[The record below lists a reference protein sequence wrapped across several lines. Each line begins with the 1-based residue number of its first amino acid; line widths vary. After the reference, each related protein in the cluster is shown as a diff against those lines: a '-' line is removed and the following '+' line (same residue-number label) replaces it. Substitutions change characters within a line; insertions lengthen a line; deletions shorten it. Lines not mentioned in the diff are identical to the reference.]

1 MAYKNGNYAA
11 FYVADEELVTKNPLN
26 AHFVKD
32 FNYYQLLKA
41 WKEKDSSF
49 PFNDSHEK
57 TYSVRDTS
65 NWDTLKGRLRE
76 RLNNSKNIIL
86 FLSENTT
93 PSRALNEEIEYAI
106 DHLELPLII
115 IYTDSKSVDEIFYE
129 KNDKYYLSQSVIDLQ
144 KRLPVLKDC
153 RNKVP
158 CLHVPLRKEIIT
170 KALSNKNFML
180 ATKRDSGNYIYT
192 AD

>member
-65 NWDTLKGRLRE
+65 NWNTLRERLRE
-76 RLNNSKNIIL
+76 RLSNSKNLVL
-86 FLSENTT
+86 FLSKNTT

-106 DHLELPLII
+106 DYLGLPVII
-115 IYTDSKSVDEIFYE
+115 IYPDYESVSDIFYE
-129 KNDKYYLSQSVIDLQ
+129 KNGEYYLT
-144 KRLPVLKDC
+144 KKAKELKDC
-153 RNKVP
+153 LPILKRYQNKVP
-158 CLHVPLRKEIIT
+158 CLHVPFKKNIIEKSLLNKGFMVGT
-170 KALSNKNFML
+170 KKDAAF
-180 ATKRDSGNYIYT
+180 YIYT
-192 AD
+192 KD